1 MRGVAQIMYHH
12 TAINVLGLLQNMS
25 NNKMNDMQ
33 LEAEFKKIEKEFQV
47 KYEELVDLH
56 NRMVLFQIDI
66 EKNGGMRAYEKSAI
80 TWLKSELELL
90 YEVYQFCQRH
100 GLNILNISKYVSKN
114 ELNLFPKTES
124 QLQNTYYKLKKRE
137 IPFENIEKQKPG
149 RKRKYIPV
157 KETIVARKQENE
169 YELKEEIQHKEDE
182 KNLVTVISGI
192 VDNFETINQCSERKE
207 DELHQ
212 FMEGIYKLSSMAAGR
227 SREAKNTRS
236 LEDELQ
242 SLQLENERLKREKE
256 ELVQDIKG
264 MTQLLIH
271 FITSSDI
278 DQIRKLP
285 TFVQDCKMELHK
297 LGLYNAQDGK
307 MKIMVDRSGQVM
319 TVTQ

>member
-1 MRGVAQIMYHH
+1 M
-12 TAINVLGLLQNMS
+12 
-25 NNKMNDMQ
+25 
-33 LEAEFKKIEKEFQV
+33 EKEFQV

-56 NRMVLFQIDI
+56 NRIVLFQIDI

-137 IPFENIEKQKPG
+137 IPFENIEKQTRTKA
-149 RKRKYIPV
+149 KYIPV
-157 KETIVARKQENE
+157 KETIVARKQKNE

-236 LEDELQ
+236 LEGELQ

>member
-1 MRGVAQIMYHH
+1 MAQIMYHH

-33 LEAEFKKIEKEFQV
+33 LEVELKKIEKEFQV

-124 QLQNTYYKLKKRE
+124 QLQNTYYKLKKCE

-149 RKRKYIPV
+149 RKRKYITV

-236 LEDELQ
+236 LEGELQ

>member
-1 MRGVAQIMYHH
+1 MYHH

-33 LEAEFKKIEKEFQV
+33 LEVEFKKIEKEFQV

-100 GLNILNISKYVSKN
+100 GLNILSISKYVSKN

-137 IPFENIEKQKPG
+137 IAFENIEKQKPG

-157 KETIVARKQENE
+157 KEAIVARKQGNE

-236 LEDELQ
+236 LEGELQ

>member
-1 MRGVAQIMYHH
+1 MAQIMYHH

-33 LEAEFKKIEKEFQV
+33 LKVEFKKIEKEFQV

-137 IPFENIEKQKPG
+137 MPFENIEKQKPG

-169 YELKEEIQHKEDE
+169 YKLKEEIQHKEDE

-227 SREAKNTRS
+227 SREVKNIRS
-236 LEDELQ
+236 LEGELQ

-285 TFVQDCKMELHK
+285 TFVQDCKMELRK

>member
-1 MRGVAQIMYHH
+1 MYHH

-33 LEAEFKKIEKEFQV
+33 LEVEFKKIEKEFQV

-66 EKNGGMRAYEKSAI
+66 EKNGGMRAYEKSVI

-149 RKRKYIPV
+149 RKRKYTPV
-157 KETIVARKQENE
+157 KELIVEMKKENKQENKQ
-169 YELKEEIQHKEDE
+169 ELRNEVPNTENE

-192 VDNFETINQCSERKE
+192 VDNFETISQCSERKE
-207 DELHQ
+207 HELHQ
-212 FMEGIYKLSSMAAGR
+212 FMEGIYKLSSMAAER
-227 SREAKNTRS
+227 SKDEKNARG
-236 LEDELQ
+236 LEGELNV
-242 SLQLENERLKREKE
+242 LRAENERLKREKE
-256 ELVQDIKG
+256 ELVHDIKE
-264 MTQLLIH
+264 MTYHLIH

-278 DQIRKLP
+278 DQIRTLP
-285 TFVQDCKMELHK
+285 FFVKECKQDLHK

>member
-1 MRGVAQIMYHH
+1 MAQIMYHH

-33 LEAEFKKIEKEFQV
+33 LEVEFKKIEKEFQV

-182 KNLVTVISGI
+182 KSLVTVISGI

-212 FMEGIYKLSSMAAGR
+212 FMEGIYKLSSMAAER

-236 LEDELQ
+236 LEGELQ

>member
-1 MRGVAQIMYHH
+1 MYHH

-33 LEAEFKKIEKEFQV
+33 LEVEFKKIEKEFQV
-47 KYEELVDLH
+47 KYEELVDLY

-137 IPFENIEKQKPG
+137 ISFENIEKQKPG

-157 KETIVARKQENE
+157 KETIVARKRVR
-169 YELKEEIQHKEDE
+169 I
-182 KNLVTVISGI
+182 
-192 VDNFETINQCSERKE
+192 
-207 DELHQ
+207 
-212 FMEGIYKLSSMAAGR
+212 
-227 SREAKNTRS
+227 
-236 LEDELQ
+236 
-242 SLQLENERLKREKE
+242 KR
-256 ELVQDIKG
+256 
-264 MTQLLIH
+264 
-271 FITSSDI
+271 
-278 DQIRKLP
+278 RNP
-285 TFVQDCKMELHK
+285 
-297 LGLYNAQDGK
+297 A
-307 MKIMVDRSGQVM
+307 
-319 TVTQ
+319 

>member
-1 MRGVAQIMYHH
+1 MAQIMYHH

-100 GLNILNISKYVSKN
+100 GLNILSISKYVSKN

-124 QLQNTYYKLKKRE
+124 QLQNTYYKLKKHE

-157 KETIVARKQENE
+157 KETIVARKKENE
-169 YELKEEIQHKEDE
+169 YEFKEEIQHKEDE
-182 KNLVTVISGI
+182 KSLVTVISGI

-227 SREAKNTRS
+227 SREAKNIRS
-236 LEDELQ
+236 LEGELQ

>member
-1 MRGVAQIMYHH
+1 MAQIMYHH

-33 LEAEFKKIEKEFQV
+33 LEVELKKIEKEFQV

-182 KNLVTVISGI
+182 KSLVTVISGI

-227 SREAKNTRS
+227 FREAKNTRS
-236 LEDELQ
+236 LEGELQ
-242 SLQLENERLKREKE
+242 SLQLENERVKREKE

>member
-1 MRGVAQIMYHH
+1 MYHH

-33 LEAEFKKIEKEFQV
+33 LEVELKKIEKEFQV

-124 QLQNTYYKLKKRE
+124 QLQNTYYKLKKCE

-149 RKRKYIPV
+149 RKRKYITV

-169 YELKEEIQHKEDE
+169 YELKEEIQHKENE

-236 LEDELQ
+236 LEGELQ

>member
-1 MRGVAQIMYHH
+1 MYHH

-33 LEAEFKKIEKEFQV
+33 LEVEFKKIEKEFQV

-157 KETIVARKQENE
+157 KETIVARKQENK

-236 LEDELQ
+236 LEGELQ

>member
-1 MRGVAQIMYHH
+1 MYHH

-33 LEAEFKKIEKEFQV
+33 LEVEFKKIEKEFQV

-66 EKNGGMRAYEKSAI
+66 EKNGGMRAYEKSVI

-149 RKRKYIPV
+149 RKRKYTPV
-157 KETIVARKQENE
+157 KETIAARKQENE

-236 LEDELQ
+236 LEGELQ

>member
-1 MRGVAQIMYHH
+1 MAQIMYHH

-33 LEAEFKKIEKEFQV
+33 LEVEFKKIEKEFQV

-182 KNLVTVISGI
+182 KSLVTVISGI
-192 VDNFETINQCSERKE
+192 VDNFETINQCSDRKE

-227 SREAKNTRS
+227 FREAKNTRS
-236 LEDELQ
+236 LEGELQ

>member
-1 MRGVAQIMYHH
+1 MYHH

>member
-1 MRGVAQIMYHH
+1 MYHH

-33 LEAEFKKIEKEFQV
+33 LEVEFKKIEKEFQV

-66 EKNGGMRAYEKSAI
+66 EKNGGMQAYEKSAI

-157 KETIVARKQENE
+157 KEIIVARKQENE

-227 SREAKNTRS
+227 SREVKNTRS
-236 LEDELQ
+236 LEGELQ

-256 ELVQDIKG
+256 ELVKDIKG

-285 TFVQDCKMELHK
+285 TFVQDCKIELHK

>member
-1 MRGVAQIMYHH
+1 MAQIMYHH

-33 LEAEFKKIEKEFQV
+33 LEVEFKKIEKEFQV

-100 GLNILNISKYVSKN
+100 GLNILSISKYVSKN

-137 IPFENIEKQKPG
+137 IAFENIEKQKPG

-157 KETIVARKQENE
+157 KEAIVARKQGNE

-236 LEDELQ
+236 LEGELQ